1 MARGLCPRLRPTKV
15 FGQQRNSLKI
25 LWSVRQGLTGDLRP
39 TITMRM
45 ETGDEA
51 LALAAANGDG
61 QAFGLLLERHYDRL
75 FGLCFR
81 LTGTRAEAEDL
92 TQDICAALPAK
103 LSGYKAEAKVT
114 TWLYRVAVNAAH
126 DRRRRRATYMKATEG
141 WGDWELARVDVAESK
156 RDRLDWLTTAMQR
169 LPDDLRDTLALV
181 LDDLNHARVADIL
194 GISEGT
200 VSWRMSEA
208 KKKLRAIRAE
218 EEAR

>member
-1 MARGLCPRLRPTKV
+1 
-15 FGQQRNSLKI
+15 
-25 LWSVRQGLTGDLRP
+25 
-39 TITMRM
+39 MRM
-45 ETGDEA
+45 ATSDEA

-81 LTGTRAEAEDL
+81 LTGARAEAEDL
-92 TQDICAALPAK
+92 TQDICAALPGK
-103 LSGYKAEAKVT
+103 LAGYKAEARVT

-126 DRRRRRATYMKATEG
+126 DRRRRRATYMKATAG
-141 WGDWELARVDVAESK
+141 WGDWELARVDAAETEQE
-156 RDRLDWLTTAMQR
+156 RLDWLGRAMR
-169 LPDDLRDTLALV
+169 ALPDDLRDTLALV
-181 LDDLNHARVADIL
+181 LDDLNHAQVGEIL

-218 EEAR
+218 EETR